1 MLLPCLKRSKMLV
14 NIGVSAIHSVM
25 PEMLPTLLELSTMTT
40 LLELSELSKISTF
53 ITFTTLLTI
62 EHPGVLLFFCIGLLK
77 ILNKLNKLTKIG
89 NRIEGVEGIE
99 RDIERGIS
107 MILYNIIYK

>member
-1 MLLPCLKRSKMLV
+1 MLV

-77 ILNKLNKLTKIG
+77 ILNKLTKIG
-89 NRIEGVEGIE
+89 NHIEGVEGIE